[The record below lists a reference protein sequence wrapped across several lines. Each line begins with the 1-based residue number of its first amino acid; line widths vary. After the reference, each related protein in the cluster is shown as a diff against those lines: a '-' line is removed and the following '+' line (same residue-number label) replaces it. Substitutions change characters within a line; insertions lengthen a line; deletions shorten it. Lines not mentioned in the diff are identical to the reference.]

1 MDFLYFK
8 CCTVTSRRTVELAKQ
23 YKKSCISFYE
33 PVHLQEKNYTKNVKL
48 KSIGSRVNCGHNKL
62 ANYADVLFIK
72 LTSTYILK
80 ISQKFSQSY
89 CSKLAIF
96 LVSTAYL
103 PFAIFFPCNTG
114 QANNK
119 DLSLRKVLIYDRT
132 TVRHK
137 ETMQMVSAEAIKSGQ
152 KVLTDLS
159 SIPHG
164 KSKNSWCSRNGLQIL
179 SNVSP
184 RGRCVAA
191 VAMPLKIFKQF
202 LGKL

>member
-1 MDFLYFK
+1 MLHSDIGRQSSQSS
-8 CCTVTSRRTVELAKQ
+8 T
-23 YKKSCISFYE
+23 KKLHQLLRASSFAR
-33 PVHLQEKNYTKNVKL
+33 KNYTKNVKL

-96 LVSTAYL
+96 LVSTYL
-103 PFAIFFPCNTG
+103 SFAIFFPCITG

-137 ETMQMVSAEAIKSGQ
+137 ETMQMVSAEAIKSGRE
-152 KVLTDLS
+152 VLTDLS
-159 SIPHG
+159 SIPDG

-179 SNVSP
+179 SNLSL

-191 VAMPLKIFKQF
+191 VAMSLNFFKQF
-202 LGKL
+202 LGEL

>member
-1 MDFLYFK
+1 MSDGRARK
-8 CCTVTSRRTVELAKQ
+8 VVQ
-23 YKKSCISFYE
+23 KSCISFYE

-89 CSKLAIF
+89 CSKLPIF
-96 LVSTAYL
+96 LVSTYL
-103 PFAIFFPCNTG
+103 SFAIFFPYITG
-114 QANNK
+114 QENNE
-119 DLSLRKVLIYDRT
+119 DLRLRKVLIYDRT